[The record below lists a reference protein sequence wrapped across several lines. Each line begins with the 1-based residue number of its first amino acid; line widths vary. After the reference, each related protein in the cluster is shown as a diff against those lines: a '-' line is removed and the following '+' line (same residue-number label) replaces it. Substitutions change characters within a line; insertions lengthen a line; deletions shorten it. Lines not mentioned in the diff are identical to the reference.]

1 MNCGGPPGWRRN
13 IRSLYKGMDFRF
25 RVHGSG
31 FKGSGPGFRGLG
43 LRLRLRPHTQGF
55 VILDIK
61 VSGLILELKKRQ
73 MSRKIFSPKL
83 SDSTDIQA
91 LAGGDKP
98 PPLQT
103 NLYLKSS
110 GGVYPR
116 PYWVPRKQ
124 TSLRFGYTVQGFSPA
139 PLPRSAKLNRKR
151 N

>member
-1 MNCGGPPGWRRN
+1 
-13 IRSLYKGMDFRF
+13 
-25 RVHGSG
+25 
-31 FKGSGPGFRGLG
+31 
-43 LRLRLRPHTQGF
+43 

-139 PLPRSAKLNRKR
+139 AAAERQVKSKKKLMNIEP
-151 N
+151 